1 MQKHLLSVHQKNVGT
16 EIKKKLVQ
24 KCSICDKI
32 FSNLSQLNSHI
43 EAVHEGLKPFA
54 CTLCDSKFSY
64 RNKLQRHVV
73 TVHEGKKPYLC
84 STCGTGF
91 RDQND
96 LNRHIERIHEGLK
109 LSKLPKD
116 ELFFTKFA
124 EKHRI
129 EKHSDTVEPNNGMVE
144 SDEIEI
150 DKSLEDSALDGK
162 EKKEKENY
170 VYECPACKTV
180 LSTKRSKFY
189 LKKGNGPV
197 L

>member
-1 MQKHLLSVHQKNVGT
+1 
-16 EIKKKLVQ
+16 
-24 KCSICDKI
+24 
-32 FSNLSQLNSHI
+32 
-43 EAVHEGLKPFA
+43 LKPFA

-96 LNRHIERIHEGLK
+96 LNRHIERIHDGLK

-129 EKHSDTVEPNNGMVE
+129 EKHFDSVEPNNGMVE

-162 EKKEKENY
+162 ENKEEEDY
-170 VYECPACKTV
+170 V
-180 LSTKRSKFY
+180 
-189 LKKGNGPV
+189 GI
-197 L
+197 